1 MRRPL
6 EVEKILT
13 SLEGKL
19 QYSRLVTVHAT
30 PYFCYEFQIYDHT
43 SPLSHG
49 RLKTSQ
55 WQAAQIGE
63 NRKSREKTYPSPR
76 NGSLLQASKNYPCL
90 GFLFASSCQ
99 TMPSVAPSPLRA
111 VGCPATSPSEC
122 KRAAVRSY
130 GKEQGARR

>member
-1 MRRPL
+1 MRTL
-6 EVEKILT
+6 TEVEKILT

-30 PYFCYEFQIYDHT
+30 PYFCYEFQIYDYT

-63 NRKSREKTYPSPR
+63 NRKSREKTYPSPGLSVCEQLSD
-76 NGSLLQASKNYPCL
+76 NALCDSFSTQDSGLPSDFSLRVQES
-90 GFLFASSCQ
+90 
-99 TMPSVAPSPLRA
+99 R
-111 VGCPATSPSEC
+111 SEVVW
-122 KRAAVRSY
+122 KGA
-130 GKEQGARR
+130 EARR